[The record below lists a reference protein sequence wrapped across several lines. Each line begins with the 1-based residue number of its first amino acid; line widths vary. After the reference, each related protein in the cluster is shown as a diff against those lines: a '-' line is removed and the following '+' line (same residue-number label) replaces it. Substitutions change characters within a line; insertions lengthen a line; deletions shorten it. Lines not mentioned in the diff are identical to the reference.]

1 MYKVLFIDKETEEVL
16 INKSFAEEN
25 KAEEF
30 KDRIGKYADPKRAE
44 IKIERPKVEK
54 RRKICLKKTEE

>member
-1 MYKVLFIDKETEEVL
+1 MYKVLFIDKETEEIV
-16 INKSFAEEN
+16 ISKSFAEEN

-54 RRKICLKKTEE
+54 RRKICLKKVDQ